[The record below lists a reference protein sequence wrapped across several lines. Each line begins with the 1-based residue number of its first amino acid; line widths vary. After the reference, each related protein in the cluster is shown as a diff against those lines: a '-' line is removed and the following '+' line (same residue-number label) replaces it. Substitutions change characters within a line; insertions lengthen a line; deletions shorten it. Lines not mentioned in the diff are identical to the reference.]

1 MKNINN
7 FKSSNNYAKTGV
19 NPARSSETVSNSKLC
34 QTKALAKIREQ
45 QCFEALDSDGIWK
58 ISIKEYVPL
67 VCVALHDG
75 SGFPSELEQHCL
87 LASADRIFEEDPHTA
102 ELVVSQ
108 PIVLAGMDSRY
119 YYDLNR
125 SPEHCDRTIVFGRR
139 VWKKDVHLLSSLAKQ
154 RHGKFYSLF
163 KVLVNKLVKLFG
175 YCLIIDIHSYNY
187 SRIDRETPLFNLGT
201 ANYKREEEYL
211 FARQWQQVLADI
223 RFPGIKRPVAE
234 NDVFKG
240 DGYLLQWVQREFPQ
254 TCLTMSIDIKKIYCD
269 EVTGQ
274 IYPLKFKRLSQEL
287 NKAIH
292 AAAVIVQEKRLP

>member
-7 FKSSNNYAKTGV
+7 YRTLNNCTKKIVSLG
-19 NPARSSETVSNSKLC
+19 PAAEKILDKKLSH
-34 QTKALAKIREQ
+34 TRALANIRSQ
-45 QCFEALDSDGIWK
+45 RCFEAHDSDGVWK

-75 SGFPSELEQHCL
+75 SGFPFDLEQHCL

-125 SPEHCDRTIVFGRR
+125 SPEHCDQTIVFGRR
-139 VWKKDVHLLSSLAKQ
+139 VWKKDVHPLSPLAKQ
-154 RHGKFYSLF
+154 RHDKFYALF
-163 KVLVNKLVKLFG
+163 KGLLDTLVELFG

-201 ANYKREEEYL
+201 ANYKREEEHL

-223 RFPGIKRPVAE
+223 SFPGIRRPVAE

-240 DGYLLQWVQREFPQ
+240 DGYLLHWVQREFPQ

-269 EVTGQ
+269 EVTGE

-287 NKAIH
+287 KKAIH
-292 AAAVIVQEKRLP
+292 SCAVIVQEKHLP